1 MALFGSKTRLPDTPA
16 ASAQRPEVV
25 QLAPVST
32 IRPEDRERLDAVRNR
47 TADTLFKAADTF
59 GTADPA
65 ALSSDAFRADV
76 NNAIRQTLQA
86 DPQAGFLKAADREWL
101 INDLTAEMCGFGPLE
116 PLLARD
122 DISEIMVNGTGAIHL
137 EIAGSMVQSDIRF
150 RSEDALQRI
159 AKRMVDETGRRVDT
173 SSPICDARLKDGSR
187 INVTLPPIAVDGTIL
202 TIRKFRKERLT
213 LEQLVAAGS
222 LSPEAMDVI
231 AVIGRCRLNILIS
244 GGTGSGKT
252 TLLNCVSS
260 CIDERERI
268 VTCEDTA
275 ELQLQ
280 KPHVVRMETRAA
292 NAEGT
297 GEITMRQLVRN
308 ALRQRPHRIIVG
320 EVRGEE
326 AVDLIQ
332 AMNTGH
338 SGSMGTVHANDPRLA
353 LSRMEALVR
362 TAPGYQSVP
371 SLNIKRDLADSLD
384 VIIQT
389 EQLID
394 GKRVVTHV
402 TEVLRVEGE
411 TITTEDLIVYDHARG
426 RHIGKG
432 QLRPSFYRVAER
444 YGLAERLASAL
455 STLNMTAR
463 EA

>member
-1 MALFGSKTRLPDTPA
+1 MALFGTKTKLPDLPA
-16 ASAQRPEVV
+16 VSTHKPEVI

-47 TADTLFKAADTF
+47 TADTLFRAADTL
-59 GTADPA
+59 GPSDPA
-65 ALSSDAFRADV
+65 ALNSDAFRAEV

-101 INDLTAEMCGFGPLE
+101 VNDLTAEMCGFGPLE

-122 DISEIMVNGTGAIHL
+122 DISEIMVNGTGDIHL
-137 EIAGSMVQSDIRF
+137 EIAGAMVQSDIRF

-159 AKRMVDETGRRVDT
+159 AKRMVEETGRRVDT

-213 LEQLVAAGS
+213 LEQLVTAGS
-222 LSPEAMDVI
+222 LSPEAMDVV

-260 CIDERERI
+260 CVDERERI

-338 SGSMGTVHANDPRLA
+338 NGSMGTVHANDPRLA

-394 GKRVVTHV
+394 GRRVVTHV
-402 TEVLRVEGE
+402 TDVLRVEGE

-426 RHIGKG
+426 RHIGKR
-432 QLRPSFYRVAER
+432 QVRPSFYRVAER
-444 YGLAERLASAL
+444 YGLAERLTSAL
-455 STLNMTAR
+455 SILNMTAR
-463 EA
+463 EP

>member
-1 MALFGSKTRLPDTPA
+1 MHK
-16 ASAQRPEVV
+16 PELI

-32 IRPEDRERLDAVRNR
+32 IRAEDRERLDAVRNR

-59 GTADPA
+59 GPADPA
-65 ALSSDAFRADV
+65 ALNSDAFRAEV
-76 NNAIRQTLQA
+76 NNAIRQTLQS

-122 DISEIMVNGTGAIHL
+122 DISEIMVNGTGDIHL
-137 EIAGSMVQSDIRF
+137 EIAGAMVQSDIRF

-159 AKRMVDETGRRVDT
+159 AKRMVEETGRRVDT

-222 LSPEAMDVI
+222 LSPETMDVI

-260 CIDERERI
+260 CVDERERI

-297 GEITMRQLVRN
+297 GEVTMRQLVRN

-402 TEVLRVEGE
+402 TDVLRVEGE

-426 RHIGKG
+426 RHVGKG

-463 EA
+463 EP

>member
-1 MALFGSKTRLPDTPA
+1 
-16 ASAQRPEVV
+16 
-25 QLAPVST
+25 
-32 IRPEDRERLDAVRNR
+32 
-47 TADTLFKAADTF
+47 
-59 GTADPA
+59 
-65 ALSSDAFRADV
+65 
-76 NNAIRQTLQA
+76 
-86 DPQAGFLKAADREWL
+86 
-101 INDLTAEMCGFGPLE
+101 
-116 PLLARD
+116 
-122 DISEIMVNGTGAIHL
+122 
-137 EIAGSMVQSDIRF
+137 
-150 RSEDALQRI
+150 
-159 AKRMVDETGRRVDT
+159 
-173 SSPICDARLKDGSR
+173 
-187 INVTLPPIAVDGTIL
+187 
-202 TIRKFRKERLT
+202 
-213 LEQLVAAGS
+213 
-222 LSPEAMDVI
+222 MDVI

-260 CIDERERI
+260 CVDERERI

-297 GEITMRQLVRN
+297 GEVTMRQLVRN

-402 TEVLRVEGE
+402 TDVLRVEGE

-426 RHIGKG
+426 RHVGKG

-463 EA
+463 EP